1 MTRQRLIGLTL
12 LLGAFL
18 LSALPLRGAAQTN
31 AEFFEQVV
39 TGELSAPL
47 LAGPYDFPL
56 EQQPGVLAAYKA
68 GVDVRSF
75 VAHAAFTNP
84 VGDEGVDWDYGFQFR
99 TTGNNEDLRIFLVSD
114 GTWNLS
120 IGVEPPEQS
129 VVAPNFDAAPG
140 AVNTIDIIV
149 EEFQAIVGI
158 NGEFAGVVALP
169 ELDPSGDVYASTG
182 FFGDLVLPGRI
193 IELRDFAVYDVPGEA
208 APAESAP
215 VVGAEQ
221 PPRPVTLHAGSC
233 DNLGDPVE
241 FLREA
246 TYPIGEFNGQPSA
259 VVAETGFTRVPYL
272 LGDLL
277 AQPHAINVA
286 QSFDAPDVSIAC
298 GDLGGIVDEIG
309 GYVIALP
316 QRNGSGFLGVAYV
329 AGEDDLG
336 RTNISVFLV
345 PAPAAQPPVEVPIE
359 SEVVSPAATPA
370 VAPAATPEATPA
382 VITVSGDSAGATPV
396 PAALP

>member
-1 MTRQRLIGLTL
+1 MTRQRLVGLVL
-12 LLGAFL
+12 LLGALL
-18 LSALPLRGAAQTN
+18 LSVVPMRGAAQTN

-47 LAGPYDFPL
+47 LAGPYDFSL
-56 EQQPGVLAAYKA
+56 EQTPGTLSAFKA
-68 GVDVRSF
+68 GVDVRNF

-84 VGDEGVDWDYGFQFR
+84 EVDDGVAWDYGFQFR

-120 IGVEPPEQS
+120 IGTDFPEQS
-129 VVAPNFDAAPG
+129 VVAPNFDATPG
-140 AVNTIDIIV
+140 AVNTLDIIV

-182 FFGDLVLPGRI
+182 FFGDMVIPGRI

-208 APAESAP
+208 APAEA
-215 VVGAEQ
+215 VQVAEGEL

-233 DNLGDPVE
+233 DALGEPVQE
-241 FLREA
+241 LREA
-246 TYPIGEFNGQPSA
+246 TYPIGEFVGQPSA
-259 VVAETGFTRVPYL
+259 VVAETTFTRVPIL
-272 LGDLL
+272 MGDLL
-277 AQPHAINVA
+277 AQPYAINVA

-298 GDLGGIVDEIG
+298 GDIGGIVDEIG

-316 QRNGSGFLGVAYV
+316 QRNGSGFLGVAYL
-329 AGEDDLG
+329 AGEEDQG

-345 PAPAAQPPVEVPIE
+345 PSPATAPPVEPPAAQ
-359 SEVVSPAATPA
+359 VVASPAATPA
-370 VAPAATPEATPA
+370 AAPAATPA
-382 VITVSGDSAGATPV
+382 VIDISGDETGATPV

>member
-1 MTRQRLIGLTL
+1 MIRQRLVGPIL
-12 LLGAFL
+12 LLAVLL
-18 LSALPLRGAAQTN
+18 LSALPATVAAQSN

-47 LAGPYDFPL
+47 LAGPYDFSL
-56 EQQPGVLAAYKA
+56 EQSPGSLSAFKA
-68 GVDVRSF
+68 GVDVRNF

-84 VGDEGVDWDYGFQFR
+84 AVDAGVAWDYGFQFR

-120 IGVEPPEQS
+120 IGVDSPEQS

-140 AVNTIDIIV
+140 AVNTLDIIV

-169 ELDPSGDVYASTG
+169 ELDESGDVYASTG
-182 FFGDLVLPGRI
+182 FFGDLVVPGRI
-193 IELRDFAVYDVPGEA
+193 IELRDFAIYDVPGEA
-208 APAESAP
+208 APAEAAP
-215 VVGAEQ
+215 VSAADRV
-221 PPRPVTLHAGSC
+221 PRPVTLHAGSC
-233 DNLGDPVE
+233 DNLGEPVE
-241 FLREA
+241 ILREA
-246 TYPIGEFNGQPSA
+246 TYPIGEFAGQPGA
-259 VVAETGFTRVPYL
+259 VVAETTFTRVPLL

-277 AQPHAINVA
+277 AEPHAINVA
-286 QSFDAPDVSIAC
+286 ASFDTPDVSIAC

-316 QRNGSGFLGVAYV
+316 QRNDSGFVGVAYI

-345 PAPAAQPPVEVPIE
+345 PAPVAAIPAVEPPVVPETI
-359 SEVVSPAATPA
+359 
-370 VAPAATPEATPA
+370 PEATPA
-382 VITVSGDSAGATPV
+382 AEPPAATPGV
-396 PAALP
+396 IEISDESATPLPEATPAA